1 MKLIIGLGNPGKEY
15 AKTRHNAGFIVVD
28 ALAKVLGANFKFQK
42 KFNAEIAQVKI
53 RNEETILIKPQTFM
67 NLSGTAVRAIMDFYK
82 IKIKDIIVVQDD
94 KDILFGEVKY
104 QNNRSAAGH
113 NGIKSIIEHLGT
125 QDFARIRIGVAWQDK
140 EKMGDTAELC
150 YTISQKWKWKVWM
163 RLLRK
168 FVEKYLVKLQIQN
181 LKSQINIKFKI

>member
-15 AKTRHNAGFIVVD
+15 AKTRHNAGFMVVD
-28 ALAKVLGANFKFQK
+28 ALAKVLGADFKFQK
-42 KFNAEIAQVKI
+42 KFNAEIAQVKLE
-53 RNEETILIKPQTFM
+53 NEDVVLLKPQTFM
-67 NLSGTAVRAIMDFYK
+67 NLSGSPVRAVMDFYK

-113 NGIKSIIEHLGT
+113 NGIKSLIEHLGT

-140 EKMGDTAELC
+140 EKMGDTADFVLRNFTKTEL
-150 YTISQKWKWKVWM
+150 
-163 RLLRK
+163 
-168 FVEKYLVKLQIQN
+168 QN
-181 LKSQINIKFKI
+181 LEKIIQDIIVQIIK